1 MYGYEIWT
9 IKKLSTKE
17 LMVLNCGVGEDFW
30 ESLRLQGDLT
40 SQSQGNQTWIFIGRP
55 DAEAETPILWPPDG
69 KSWLIGKDLMLGKI
83 EGRRRRGRERIRQFD
98 GFTDSMDMSLSKL
111 QELLMDREVWRAAVH
126 GLQRVRHDWAT
137 ELNWNAS
144 LRQDFTPE
152 CSDCFY

>member
-83 EGRRRRGRERIRQFD
+83 EGRRRREKQRMQWAD
-98 GFTDSMDMSLSKL
+98 GIINSMDMSLSKL
-111 QELLMDREVWRAAVH
+111 QQLVMNREAWHAAVH
-126 GLQRVRHDWAT
+126 GVIKSQTWLSDWT
-137 ELNWNAS
+137 ELN
-144 LRQDFTPE
+144 RIITV
-152 CSDCFY
+152 